1 MRHERIEQPD
11 STSRVPA
18 GGRTSRARDP
28 AVRQL
33 LRLQRRAGNGALARV
48 LVARAE
54 RPEPVV
60 ETKPPPGKGPF
71 ASKKAGYKFDY
82 KQFTNAGGEL
92 QVLAPDEKDPVG
104 RATFV
109 IEDRPLV
116 PGPAKDERYTTE
128 HIVGSRKGK
137 VAHLSGIYNNTLTRN
152 GPADI
157 YTGFGEQL
165 LKLVEQDC
173 KALGAWMIYLEASPS
188 AVRLDPNTNDKEVR
202 DPAGFY
208 ARFGY
213 GHDLAQQAHNSAYL
227 RAQAAELELDEEVT
241 RQYVTQML
249 ESIRAATWT
258 KVLA

>member
-1 MRHERIEQPD
+1 MRHERIEQPR
-11 STSRVPA
+11 SRPRAPA
-18 GGRTSRARDP
+18 GGPAPRPRDP
-28 AVRQL
+28 AVRRL

-54 RPEPVV
+54 REPVV
-60 ETKPPPGKGPF
+60 QTKPPPGKGPF
-71 ASKKAGYKFDY
+71 ASKKASYKFSY
-82 KQFTNAGGEL
+82 KHFSMTGGEL
-92 QVLAPDEKDPVG
+92 QVFAPDEPEPVG

-116 PGPAKDERYTTE
+116 PGPAKNEPYTTE

-173 KALGAWMIYLEASPS
+173 KGLGAWMIYLEASPS

-227 RAQAAELELDEEVT
+227 RAQAAQLALSEEDT
-241 RQYVTQML
+241 ARYVTQML